1 MAPVIPPDQA
11 CEREWVRLGERSA
24 VMLALT
30 LLLAREMRRDPSA
43 EQELTLGFDDLL
55 ADTIFDLRRDEI
67 DQVRSHARTHF
78 AVMIASARALA
89 QNADEDFI
97 DVGPRAK
104 PTSTWEQLFGK
115 WWRRRVQT

>member
-24 VMLALT
+24 VLLALT

-89 QNADEDFI
+89 QNTDEDFI